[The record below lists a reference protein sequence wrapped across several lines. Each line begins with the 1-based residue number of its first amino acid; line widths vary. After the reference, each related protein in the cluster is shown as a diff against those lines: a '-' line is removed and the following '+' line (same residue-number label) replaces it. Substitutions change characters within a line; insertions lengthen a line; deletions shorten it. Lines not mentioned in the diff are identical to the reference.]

1 MISFDDTQKAFV
13 AKNDAD
19 LIRSYRLFKII
30 GNPTIVKL
38 GGLFTPL
45 ALSMRLPIK
54 GIIKNTIYKQ
64 FVGGE
69 TIAECNETIKE
80 LAKYNIGTIL
90 DYSVEGKEAETDFDA
105 CTEETIETI
114 NRAKEDSN
122 IPFCV
127 FKVTG
132 LARYALL
139 EKVSAKQPLS
149 DAERDEWAR
158 VKRRVGAICKQAY
171 LYNKPLFID
180 AEESWIQPAI
190 DDLAT
195 ENKEKYNKELAIIFN
210 TYQLYRHDRFV
221 YLEQCI
227 KEAKEKNY
235 HIGAKLVRGAYMEKE
250 RKRAKDM
257 GYTSPIQPDKKG
269 SDDDYNLA
277 LELCVKNI
285 SNVSICAG
293 THNEQSS
300 MLLVDLMQKNN
311 IQPSDKRVYFAQL
324 LGMSDHISY
333 NLSMAGYNVAKYVP
347 YGPVKEVLPYLLRR
361 AQENTSVKGQTGR
374 ELSLIIKE
382 KKRRKALV

>member
-1 MISFDDTQKAFV
+1 M
-13 AKNDAD
+13 N
-19 LIRSYRLFKII
+19 
-30 GNPTIVKL
+30 
-38 GGLFTPL
+38 
-45 ALSMRLPIK
+45 
-54 GIIKNTIYKQ
+54 
-64 FVGGE
+64 
-69 TIAECNETIKE
+69 
-80 LAKYNIGTIL
+80 
-90 DYSVEGKEAETDFDA
+90 
-105 CTEETIETI
+105 ETIETI
-114 NRAKEDSN
+114 HRAKNDAS

-132 LARYALL
+132 LARFALL
-139 EKVSAKQPLS
+139 EKVSAKGGLT
-149 DAERDEWAR
+149 DAEKAEWNR
-158 VKRRVGAICKQAY
+158 VKQRVHNICEQAHKFS
-171 LYNKPLFID
+171 KPIFFD

-195 ENKEKYNKELAIIFN
+195 ENKEKFNKETAIIYN
-210 TYQLYRHDRFV
+210 TYQLYRHDRFI

-250 RKRAKDM
+250 RKRAAEQ
-257 GYTSPIQPDKKG
+257 GYPSPIQPNKEG
-269 SDDDYNLA
+269 SDADYNLA

-285 SNVSICAG
+285 DCVSICAG

-300 MLLVDLMQKNN
+300 LLLVDLMKKNN
-311 IQPSDKRVYFAQL
+311 IQPNDKRIYFAQL

-333 NLSMAGYNVAKYVP
+333 NLSLAKYNVAKYVP

-382 KKRRKALV
+382 KKRRKK